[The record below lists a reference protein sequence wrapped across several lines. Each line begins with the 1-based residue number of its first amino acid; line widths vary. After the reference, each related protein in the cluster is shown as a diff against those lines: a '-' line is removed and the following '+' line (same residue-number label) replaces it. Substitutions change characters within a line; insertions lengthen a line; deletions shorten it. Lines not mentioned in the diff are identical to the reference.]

1 MKTTAMQRDYKHLV
15 RSTVVISQFS
25 KRKGRTVSKTQS
37 IIDNAIARFSRRYS
51 TYKDTVSWFEHVISS
66 VKGEGRDLSQSNN
79 VFHRQMPSVSGVA
92 PAARSELYSR
102 DAQIVIEEQFQTVM
116 DSFQRLFGIFSVV
129 NKSVYYRDLLH
140 LEQVMGAE
148 LDKETHLRNLTNAVS
163 AVSQTKDEEIRK
175 LAEENERLK
184 TEHETFEENKKTF
197 KAEKEEFEKKC
208 RDMEKNYKSRE
219 EELEERFKEK
229 RKTAEELLK
238 KRLER
243 EKKAVEEKVESEL
256 EELKFRNAEL
266 KMKLET
272 KMSESELKIESHEIF
287 GKFSDKIAKIADDH
301 FGKSPPEDHINIMQL
316 LGQQH
321 RLSEVSKIFNYASS
335 SETEVAANLR
345 KCAIR
350 HFIASQVAKVLM
362 NSPFSPRTSDRDNKG
377 LQAIHDSSKLNNHQR
392 MLWRMITLRA
402 IDSRAG
408 FTAWAKELSAEAME
422 KIQYLVENKQHSKIK
437 RELASLFEFTLDV
450 WDITMRDGRNL
461 VINTHPPSK
470 HNGTWKFIDNPL
482 PFSNGNGST
491 TATAAPRVVKQES
504 FAIFPRITGEFEVE
518 GKNEDMKEEILHP
531 GIGLFSD
538 SPVFELGL
546 REFQELKREVNN
558 SHKRHASISSPIIAE
573 PQQLS
578 LDTGAGRP
586 RNGST

>member
-1 MKTTAMQRDYKHLV
+1 MGKKLPNYR
-15 RSTVVISQFS
+15 FS

-51 TYKDTVSWFEHVISS
+51 TYKDT
-66 VKGEGRDLSQSNN
+66 
-79 VFHRQMPSVSGVA
+79 MPSGSRVA
-92 PAARSELYSR
+92 PAARSELYSK

-219 EELEERFKEK
+219 EELEERFKNK
-229 RKTAEELLK
+229 YKTAEELLK
-238 KRLER
+238 KRVER

-256 EELKFRNAEL
+256 EELKFSNAEL

-272 KMSESELKIESHEIF
+272 KMSESELKIERYEAYEKLQKEKINDLESKLQVVDPSYAMSKKSSTYYHEIF
-287 GKFSDKIAKIADDH
+287 GRFSDRIAKIADDH

-321 RLSEVSKIFNYASS
+321 RLSEVSEIFNYASS

-362 NSPFSPRTSDRDNKG
+362 NSPFSPRTSDGHRDNKG

-422 KIQYLVENKQHSKIK
+422 KIQCLVENKQHSKIK

-450 WDITMRDGRNL
+450 WDVTMRDGRNL

-470 HNGTWKFIDNPL
+470 NNGTWKFIDNPL

-491 TATAAPRVVKQES
+491 TATAVPRVVKPES
-504 FAIFPRITGEFEVE
+504 FAIFPRITGEFEEE

-546 REFQELKREVNN
+546 REFRELKREVNN